1 MIGHGR
7 WLAALAVVS
16 GAVFVAAPADAF
28 SRALAP
34 QIVVDRAVNSP
45 TLTVRFSGTEATSIE
60 LFINDRSVG
69 TRSVA
74 AGRAS
79 GETTFQLDLSRLV
92 DGDNAVEIRLFDANG
107 RIVGTHRSII
117 TTGDEIRPMVY
128 LEIPRSGQQVQ
139 GPVEIRLGFGREM
152 RNVFVSF
159 FVNDEMVSMR
169 NVPPYTFIWDS
180 TRVPNGW
187 HDVEAWVV
195 DESSQ
200 TIKTRRTKIFVNNP
214 GGMTRRNTDST
225 TQPTASPTQT
235 PKDLSTTP
243 NGAPMPTVVGQTVDV
258 RRAQPT
264 GGAQPAGRTVEPSV
278 PTTSEP
284 TPGPAVTANPV
295 QPEVVALN
303 PERSVQQQPAAPLRT
318 VVPIEVTANNLDVQA
333 GSMADLKPVAKPDGV
348 AMGPQHMTPTGQRIV
363 DDSQPP
369 VTVASDIRLNVPVG
383 RTAATLNQTAG
394 LINIQYG
401 ARIPN
406 VPTFAL
412 VLDGRYL
419 DMDVQPYV
427 DQGIPLAPVRHLI
440 EGKGGKIN
448 WDNSRKAVEA
458 HAVGNRIYLIINDD
472 TAFLNDEPIRLEVSP
487 TLQSGRTIVPLSFV
501 STALK
506 VRIQFDPKTNHVL
519 ITSRD

>member
-1 MIGHGR
+1 
-7 WLAALAVVS
+7 
-16 GAVFVAAPADAF
+16 VFVAASAEAF

-45 TLTVRFSGTEATSIE
+45 TLTVRFSGAEATLVE

-69 TRSVA
+69 TRSVS
-74 AGRAS
+74 AGRSS
-79 GETTFQLDLSRLV
+79 GETTFQIDLSRLV
-92 DGDNAVEIRLFDANG
+92 DGDNAVEIRLYDANG
-107 RIVGTHRSII
+107 RVVGTHRSII
-117 TTGDEIRPMVY
+117 TTGEELRPLVY

-139 GPVEIRLGFGREM
+139 GPVEVRLGFGREM

-159 FVNDEMVSMR
+159 FVNDQMVSLR

-187 HDVEAWVV
+187 HDIEAWVV
-195 DESSQ
+195 DENSQ
-200 TIKTRRTKIFVNNP
+200 TFKTRRTKVFVNNP
-214 GGMTRRNTDST
+214 GGMTRRITEST
-225 TQPTASPTQT
+225 TQPTAPPTHT
-235 PKDLSTTP
+235 PKDLGTTP

-258 RRAQPT
+258 RPAQPAGVT
-264 GGAQPAGRTVEPSV
+264 QPAGRTVEPSIQ
-278 PTTSEP
+278 TTPEP
-284 TPGPAVTANPV
+284 NPGPAVSGNPV

-303 PERSVQQQPAAPLRT
+303 PERWVQQQQRSVQQQPPAPLRT
-318 VVPIEVTANNLDVQA
+318 VVPIEVTANNLDVQP
-333 GSMADLKPVAKPDGV
+333 GSMSDLKPVTKSDGV
-348 AMGPQHMTPTGQRIV
+348 VMGPQHMTPTGQRIV
-363 DDSQPP
+363 DDSQPK
-369 VTVASDIRLNVPVG
+369 VTVASDIRLNVPAG
-383 RTAATLNQTAG
+383 RTAASLNQTAS

-406 VPTFAL
+406 VPTFSL

-427 DQGIPLAPVRHLI
+427 EQGIPLAPVRHLI
-440 EGKGGKIN
+440 EGKGGKVN

-458 HAVGNRIYLIINDD
+458 HAVGNRIYLIINDE
-472 TAFLNDEPIRLEVSP
+472 TAFLNDEPIRLELSP
-487 TLQSGRTIVPLSFV
+487 KLQNGRTIVPLSFV

-519 ITSRD
+519 ITSRE